1 MVCVI
6 LVSHARSLAI
16 SVTSSVE
23 KNLTPFSEGFP
34 RGFSKRD
41 AMRIGMLCRWH
52 PSTQFKERDD
62 EIQDLKRRM
71 ERLEQLLDK
80 PLAANT
86 K

>member
-1 MVCVI
+1 
-6 LVSHARSLAI
+6 
-16 SVTSSVE
+16 
-23 KNLTPFSEGFP
+23 
-34 RGFSKRD
+34 
-41 AMRIGMLCRWH
+41 MRIGMLCRWH